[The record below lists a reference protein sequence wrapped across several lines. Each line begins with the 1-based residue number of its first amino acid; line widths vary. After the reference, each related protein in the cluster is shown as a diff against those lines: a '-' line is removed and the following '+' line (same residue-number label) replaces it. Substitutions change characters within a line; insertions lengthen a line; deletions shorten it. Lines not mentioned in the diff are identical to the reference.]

1 MNVIEFH
8 PWASRAPALEK
19 PDRLILDLDPGP
31 GISWRVLRDSAT
43 VVRDALERV
52 GLKSGVKLSGGKG
65 VHITVPLDR
74 RLDWQQFSDFA
85 RILASRLTSDNPNTF
100 VDKSAKSSRRN
111 RIFIDW
117 LRNSRGAT
125 AAAPWSVRARDN
137 APVSV
142 PLSWDD
148 IAIVESASW
157 MTVPI
162 AMDYIAQKPSDPWAE
177 MLTTNQRLSARML
190 ELLGGE

>member
-1 MNVIEFH
+1 M
-8 PWASRAPALEK
+8 
-19 PDRLILDLDPGP
+19 
-31 GISWRVLRDSAT
+31 
-43 VVRDALERV
+43 
-52 GLKSGVKLSGGKG
+52 KLSGGKG

-177 MLTTNQRLSARML
+177 MLTTHQRLSARML